1 MSENI
6 NNITLNLYEEQTGE
20 IKVHSQIINDLSS
33 GIYSSPASC
42 IKELVNNSFDADA
55 KNVIIRMK
63 PIEDTITIVDDG
75 CGMNAE
81 DFDKRFAW
89 ISRSYK
95 REKGEFSPN
104 GRPLIGK
111 IGIGFIAV
119 NEICEILEI
128 TSSKKGE
135 PFKFT
140 AVIDFNKIIN
150 AEGPKLVD
158 DDTYL
163 KGEFKLV
170 NEEEDKDEHYTS
182 IRLIGLK
189 VPVLK
194 IFNDETYKAQVAKSK
209 NKNFAKISFK
219 TMKDLLTYHSSK
231 SVYSWE
237 NDTEYIQFIIDL
249 ASYIP
254 VEYIDGG
261 PIEGVKDKIINEIV
275 ALHKDFD
282 FKVDFDG
289 MYLKKPIYFP
299 IDEKKRTGVISFKK
313 QIKIEDTKESLK
325 FKGYFYI
332 QNALLVPRELNGV
345 AVRVKN
351 IPIAERFGF
360 DGTFMRYPTYTEQI
374 FRNWISG
381 EIYIEK
387 GLEEAMN
394 IDRKS
399 FRVTH
404 PDYLA
409 LQDFLHRFLKEEVF
423 KTALQIYEEGK
434 DVRDEAKDKTK
445 KEDRKRILKVDKI
458 KYELKPKHDKKH
470 TSTNKDIAP
479 VRILKTQNRETIIE
493 IDSSAKS
500 KFKKSDW
507 EYLETVFI
515 IFENAYK
522 ECRGDAGTLRKLFYQ
537 KIDEWKAKNK

>member
-1 MSENI
+1 MAIST
-6 NNITLNLYEEQTGE
+6 NNITLDLHKKQIGE

-55 KNVIIRMK
+55 ENVTIRMK

-75 CGMNAE
+75 HGMNAE
-81 DFDKRFAW
+81 DFDQKFAW

-95 REKGEFSPN
+95 RERGEFSPK

-119 NEICEILEI
+119 NEICEVLEV

-140 AVIDFNKIIN
+140 AIIDFSKIIDSDTSK
-150 AEGPKLVD
+150 AYD

-163 KGEFKLV
+163 KGEFTLI
-170 NEEEDKDEHYTS
+170 NDEEEKNEHYTS
-182 IRLIGLK
+182 IKLIGLK
-189 VPVLK
+189 EPVLK

-209 NKNFAKISFK
+209 NKDFAKISFN
-219 TMKDLLTYHSSK
+219 TMKDLLLFHTSK
-231 SVYSWE
+231 SLYSWE

-249 ASYIP
+249 SSYIP

-261 PIEGVKDKIINEIV
+261 PIEGISDKIINEIV
-275 ALHKDFD
+275 SRHSKFN

-299 IDEKKRTGVISFKK
+299 IDESKRREYVSFTK
-313 QIKIEDTKESLK
+313 QINIPETKTQLK
-325 FKGYFYI
+325 FNGYFYI
-332 QNALLVPRELNGV
+332 QNNLLVPRELNGV
-345 AVRVKN
+345 AIRIKN

-360 DGTFMRYPTYTEQI
+360 DNSFLRYPLYTDQLM
-374 FRNWISG
+374 RNWISG
-381 EIYIEK
+381 EIYVEK
-387 GLEEAMN
+387 GLEDAMN

-404 PDYLA
+404 PEYLA
-409 LQDFLHRFLKEEVF
+409 LQEFLHEYLKETVLKITLKFYEQGRDIREET
-423 KTALQIYEEGK
+423 KT
-434 DVRDEAKDKTK
+434 RTK
-445 KEDRKRILKVDKI
+445 KEETKRILKADKV
-458 KYELKPKHDKKH
+458 KYQTKPKSQTKASTQKKDVAPIKI
-470 TSTNKDIAP
+470 TKTANK
-479 VRILKTQNRETIIE
+479 ETIIE
-493 IDSSAKS
+493 IDDSAKRR
-500 KFKKSDW
+500 FKKSDW

-522 ECRGDAGTLRKLFYQ
+522 ESRGDSKKLRELFY
-537 KIDEWKAKNK
+537 KNIDAWKAKK

>member
-1 MSENI
+1 MPLST
-6 NNITLNLYEEQTGE
+6 NNITLDLNKEQIGE

-63 PIEDTITIVDDG
+63 PIEDTITILDDG
-75 CGMNAE
+75 SGMNAT
-81 DFDKRFAW
+81 DFDENFAW
-89 ISRSYK
+89 ISKSNK
-95 REKGEFSPN
+95 RNKGELSPS

-119 NEICEILEI
+119 NEICDVLEVV
-128 TSSKKGE
+128 SSKKGQ
-135 PFKFT
+135 PYKFT
-140 AVIDFNKIIN
+140 AIIDFAKILNTNTSI
-150 AEGPKLVD
+150 GPD

-163 KGEFKLV
+163 KGEFTLI
-170 NEEEDKDEHYTS
+170 NEEEDKNEHYTS
-182 IRLIGLK
+182 IRLVGLK
-189 VPVLK
+189 EPVLK

-209 NKNFAKISFK
+209 NKNFAKLSFK
-219 TMKDLLTYHSSK
+219 SMKELLTHHSAK

-237 NDTEYIQFIIDL
+237 NDTEYMQFIIDL

-254 VEYIDGG
+254 VEYIENG
-261 PIEGVKDKIINEIV
+261 PIEDVQDDIINEITT
-275 ALHKDFD
+275 LHKKFD

-289 MYLKKPIYFP
+289 MYLKKPIFFP
-299 IDEKKRTGVISFKK
+299 KDKTKRIEFISFKK
-313 QIKIEDTKESLK
+313 QIKTNDAKSIIK
-325 FKGYFYI
+325 FKGYFYVQGQI
-332 QNALLVPRELNGV
+332 LIPRELNGV
-345 AVRVKN
+345 ALRIKN

-360 DGTFMRYPTYTEQI
+360 DGSFMRYPTYTEQL
-374 FRNWISG
+374 FRNWVSG

-387 GLEEAMN
+387 GLEDAMN

-404 PDYLA
+404 SDYLA
-409 LQDFLHRFLKEEVF
+409 LQSFLHEFLKETVF
-423 KTALQIYEEGK
+423 KIALKIYEGG
-434 DVRDEAKDKTK
+434 RDKREDAKEKTK
-445 KEDRKRILKVDKI
+445 DESNKRILNVDKI
-458 KYELKPKHDKKH
+458 KYQLKPKKSASGEKI
-470 TSTNKDIAP
+470 KQDIAP
-479 VRILKTQNRETIIE
+479 IRILSKKNEDTIIE
-493 IDSSAKS
+493 VDSAAKN

-522 ECRGDAGTLRKLFYQ
+522 KCRGDASKLRELFYSE
-537 KIDEWKAKNK
+537 IENWKAKN